1 MSPLHRTAQVGAVV
15 GLAIFWS
22 LNWPM
27 MKIGLTVVEPWTFR
41 ALLVVVGAVG
51 CFAVALALGQSLAVP
66 KAERIPLLWVGLF
79 QGVLWNAFS
88 GFGIALVEA
97 GRAAVL
103 AFTMPVWATL
113 LAVLFLGEAVTA
125 RRLTGLAV
133 GMAAMVL
140 LLLPAL
146 DALNQAALG
155 TLLMLAGA
163 VSWAIATVI
172 VKAANFTISPLSL
185 AGWQFL
191 IGGIPLTIAAFAIG
205 KPSTLLDLDAQTG
218 AVVAY
223 SAIMPMVFCQAI
235 FFAIV
240 QRLPAS
246 IASMSTLMIPPMGV
260 FFSAAIL
267 GEKVGVTEIASLA
280 LVVVAMLF
288 ILPGFSLRAIR
299 RPQGASPP
307 G

>member
-1 MSPLHRTAQVGAVV
+1 VAAVAA
-15 GLAIFWS
+15 LAIFWS

-27 MKIGLTVVEPWTFR
+27 MKIGLEVVEPWTFR
-41 ALLVVVGAVG
+41 ALLVMVGAVG
-51 CFAVALALGQSLAVP
+51 CFAVAAVLGQSLAVP
-66 KAERIPLLWVGLF
+66 RREWVPLLWVGLF

-113 LAVLFLGEAVTA
+113 LAFLFLGEAVTM
-125 RRLTGLAV
+125 RRLAGLVV
-133 GMAAMVL
+133 GMAAMAL

-146 DALNQAALG
+146 GALNHAALG
-155 TLLMLAGA
+155 TVLMIGGA
-163 VSWAIATVI
+163 ISWAIATVI
-172 VKAANFTISPLSL
+172 VKAAGFTISPLSL

-191 IGGIPLTIAAFAIG
+191 IGGIPLTIAAFALG
-205 KPSTLLDLDAQTG
+205 DPGTLLDLDARTA

-223 SAIMPMVFCQAI
+223 SAVMPMVFCQAV

-246 IASMSTLMIPPMGV
+246 LASMSTLMIPPLGV
-260 FFSAAIL
+260 LFSAAIL
-267 GEKVGVTEIASLA
+267 GERVGPAEIGSLV
-280 LVVVAMLF
+280 LVVVAMIL

-299 RPQGASPP
+299 RRQAVSPP